1 MVNVVYIT
9 TAGVK
14 NNMDGRKKKKLHCH
28 FKWKKPFVNDI
39 SVILGLNDRLC
50 IRMRNKEY
58 ECMAVGEWLEKNPL
72 AVLVENVINKGPS
85 VRHDVYKIF
94 QKKIGNV
101 NLAQERKRYTERPKF
116 SGDSD

>member
-1 MVNVVYIT
+1 VVNVVYIK

-39 SVILGLNDRLC
+39 SVMLGLTDRLC

-58 ECMAVGEWLEKNPL
+58 QCMEVVEWLEKNPL
-72 AVLVENVINKGPS
+72 AVLVENVINRGP
-85 VRHDVYKIF
+85 RIRADIYKLF
-94 QKKIGNV
+94 TTKMV
-101 NLAQERKRYTERPKF
+101 NIDIQAERIKYHKNIR
-116 SGDSD
+116 